1 MSSFLGKDRSVSEE
15 TWRIFRI
22 MAEFVEGFELMSQI
36 GPAVT
41 VFGSA
46 RTPPDDPEYRR
57 AMEIGRLLA
66 EAGFAVVTGGG
77 PGIMEAANR
86 GAFEAGGISIGL
98 NIRIPHEQTANKY
111 VTHGMEFDYFF
122 ARKVLFVKYALG
134 LVCFPGGYGT
144 MDELFEV
151 LTLIQT
157 QRTKPSPVVLI
168 DVEFWKPMVNWLR
181 NMLLRER
188 RTVSAEDLGLFFLT
202 DDLAE
207 AVNHMKVHAVE
218 AGPVW
223 MHPPHAVEI
232 LRSPR

>member
-15 TWRIFRI
+15 TWRVFRI
-22 MAEFVEGFELMSQI
+22 MAEFVEGFELMSQV

-66 EAGFAVVTGGG
+66 QAGFAVITGGG

-86 GAFEAGGISIGL
+86 GAFEANGISIGL
-98 NIRIPHEQTANKY
+98 NIRIPHEQTANQY

-122 ARKVLFVKYALG
+122 ARKVMFVKYALG

-151 LTLIQT
+151 LTLIQCG
-157 QRTKPSPVVLI
+157 KSPHAPVLLY
-168 DVEFWKPMVNWLR
+168 DKTFWQG
-181 NMLLRER
+181 MLDWMQER
-188 RTVSAEDLGLFFLT
+188 MLDEGLIGAHDLDRLVFCSEP
-202 DDLAE
+202 AE
-207 AVNHMKVHAVE
+207 AVAALMGKVGTLRRAAADRHNPAR
-218 AGPVW
+218 
-223 MHPPHAVEI
+223 HPQ
-232 LRSPR
+232 

>member
-15 TWRIFRI
+15 TWRVFRI

-46 RTPPDDPEYRR
+46 RTPPDDPQYRR

-66 EAGFAVVTGGG
+66 QAGFAVVTGGG

-86 GAFEAGGISIGL
+86 GAFDAGGISIGL
-98 NIRIPHEQTANKY
+98 NIRIPHEQAANTY

-122 ARKVLFVKYALG
+122 ARKVMFVKYSLG

-157 QRTKPSPVVLI
+157 QRTQPSPVVLI
-168 DVEFWKPMVNWLR
+168 DVAFWKPMVDWVTKT
-181 NMLLRER
+181 LLRER
-188 RTVSAEDLGLFFLT
+188 RTVSPEDLGLFFLT

-207 AVNHMKVHAVE
+207 AVNHMKVYAVE

-223 MHPPHAVEI
+223 EHPPRNVGVR
-232 LRSPR
+232 RSPR